1 MALGS
6 NPGSSLSIIELLLV
20 YQLTPTFDV
29 QPLPTAAADSSDS
42 LDQLF
47 GRKRDMRPKLTLMNG
62 SRFRVG
68 LLRKHRKLDKNE
80 KLDRQTGGLISVNDE
95 PA

>member
-1 MALGS
+1 MQ
-6 NPGSSLSIIELLLV
+6 PVFPLSVIELLLV

-29 QPLPTAAADSSDS
+29 QLLPTAAADSSDS

-47 GRKRDMRPKLTLMNG
+47 GRERDMRPKLTLMNG

-68 LLRKHRKLDKNE
+68 LLRKLDKNE

>member
-1 MALGS
+1 M
-6 NPGSSLSIIELLLV
+6 
-20 YQLTPTFDV
+20 QTFDV
-29 QPLPTAAADSSDS
+29 QPLPTATADSSDS

-47 GRKRDMRPKLTLMNG
+47 GRERDMRPKLTLMNG

-68 LLRKHRKLDKNE
+68 LLRKLDKNE